1 MLSQNRLTFRN
12 IFTEVFDGNKKTDG
26 LSRKKKSNIDKSEI
40 IGINTDIFISI
51 NTDMNSPIIKLSD
64 YYINE
69 DVNELIPLLLNK
81 LEEDK

>member
-40 IGINTDIFISI
+40 N
-51 NTDMNSPIIKLSD
+51 
-64 YYINE
+64 
-69 DVNELIPLLLNK
+69 LNK
-81 LEEDK
+81 TQYPEFVKENRPFQEDDDKTNTKKDKKEN